1 MITLTGIPT
10 LAKSYVQRA
19 TVGDWRT
26 QPCEAAYEGTTRYWW
41 KAIPPTNGSARGSHS
56 RNGVDHHRGIFA

>member
-26 QPCEAAYEGTTRYWW
+26 QPCEAAYAGTTRYWW

-56 RNGVDHHRGIFA
+56 RNGVDHHLGIFA